1 MTGFARLRPVR
12 DGLDIGRRAI
22 GAKVVISSYQC
33 VESEAW
39 PLMDDGAIPVIKR
52 ARRSSLPEE
61 ISRQLL
67 ELIASGS
74 FPDNRLPAERVLCAG
89 LGVSRG
95 PLREAFSGLQHLG
108 VLETRGN
115 ARYGRPERARAE
127 LTRLPTMDADEVL
140 MTHPLEARRLLEPEV
155 AALAAARATPAALEE
170 IDHWL
175 VALEHAPDR
184 NTALEQDSAFH
195 VAIARATGNQA
206 LVGLIQALT
215 DSLRE
220 SRALSMQPDEGPR
233 SSSRAHR
240 TIYDALAARD
250 PDKAR
255 FAMRLHLDEVER
267 LIHEA
272 LHAADDSVDS
282 QHKQTD

>member
-1 MTGFARLRPVR
+1 MREEQGTAVG
-12 DGLDIGRRAI
+12 G
-22 GAKVVISSYQC
+22 
-33 VESEAW
+33 
-39 PLMDDGAIPVIKR
+39 DDATPVIKR

-67 ELIASGS
+67 GLIASGS
-74 FPDNRLPAERVLCAG
+74 FRDNRLPAERVMCAE

-127 LTRLPTMDADEVL
+127 LARLPTIDPDEVL
-140 MTHPLEARRLLEPEV
+140 MAHPLEARRLLEPEV

-170 IDHWL
+170 IDYWL
-175 VALEHAPDR
+175 VALEQAPDR
-184 NTALEQDSAFH
+184 NIALEQDSAFH

-233 SSSRAHR
+233 LSSRAHR

-255 FAMRLHLDEVER
+255 FAMRLHLDQVER

-272 LHAADDSVDS
+272 LHAADGSS
-282 QHKQTD
+282 EAS